1 MRSLFSI
8 KQGEYK
14 MKKAK
19 IAFWLI
25 LIGFIA
31 LLSYQNWDFFMSQH
45 RLRLDLFVTEEFS
58 TPELQNAILFLFFF
72 LAGLLLSYFIN
83 LIERFKLKKTIKML
97 NAALETNQKQLDKL
111 TTEISLL
118 KGETPP
124 IASPDVTTDQHEA
137 KDSDVS

>member
-1 MRSLFSI
+1 
-8 KQGEYK
+8 

-25 LIGFIA
+25 LLGFIA
-31 LLSYQNWDFFMSQH
+31 LLTYQNWDFFMSEH

-58 TPELQNAILFLFFF
+58 TPLLQNAILFLFFF
-72 LAGLLLSYFIN
+72 LAGLVISYFIT
-83 LIERFKLKKTIKML
+83 LFERFKSKKTIKKL
-97 NAALETNQKQLDKL
+97 NAALETNQKQLDELKK
-111 TTEISLL
+111 EIALL

-124 IASPDVTTDQHEA
+124 IAGPDVTTNQDEV

>member
-1 MRSLFSI
+1 
-8 KQGEYK
+8 

-19 IAFWLI
+19 NAFWLI
-25 LIGFIA
+25 LMGFIA
-31 LLSYQNWDFFMSQH
+31 LLAYQNWDFFMSQH

-72 LAGLLLSYFIN
+72 LAGLLISYFIT
-83 LIERFKLKKTIKML
+83 LFERFKSKKTIKTL
-97 NAALETNQKQLDKL
+97 NTALEMNHKQLDELKK
-111 TTEISLL
+111 EISLL

-124 IASPDVTTDQHEA
+124 IAGPDVTTNQHEA

>member
-1 MRSLFSI
+1 
-8 KQGEYK
+8 

-25 LIGFIA
+25 LFGFIT
-31 LLSYQNWDFFMSQH
+31 LLAYQNWDFFMSQH

-58 TPELQNAILFLFFF
+58 TPELPNAILFLIFFF
-72 LAGLLLSYFIN
+72 AGLLISYFIT
-83 LIERFKLKKTIKML
+83 LLERFKSKKTIKAL
-97 NAALETNQKQLDKL
+97 NAVLVKDQKQLDELK
-111 TTEISLL
+111 TETSLL

-124 IASPDVTTDQHEA
+124 IASPDVPTDQHEV

>member
-1 MRSLFSI
+1 
-8 KQGEYK
+8 

-25 LIGFIA
+25 LFGFIT
-31 LLSYQNWDFFMSQH
+31 LLAYQNWDFFMSQH

-58 TPELQNAILFLFFF
+58 TPELPNAILFLIFFF
-72 LAGLLLSYFIN
+72 AGLLISYFIT
-83 LIERFKLKKTIKML
+83 LLERFKSKKTIKAL
-97 NAALETNQKQLDKL
+97 NAVLVKDQKQLDELK
-111 TTEISLL
+111 TETSLL

-124 IASPDVTTDQHEA
+124 IASPDVSTDQHEV

>member
-1 MRSLFSI
+1 
-8 KQGEYK
+8 

-25 LIGFIA
+25 LFGFIA
-31 LLSYQNWDFFMSQH
+31 LLAYQNWDFFMSQH

-58 TPELQNAILFLFFF
+58 TPELPNAILFLIFFF
-72 LAGLLLSYFIN
+72 AGLLISYFIT
-83 LIERFKLKKTIKML
+83 LLERFKSKKTIKAL
-97 NAALETNQKQLDKL
+97 NAVLVKDQKQLDELK
-111 TTEISLL
+111 TETSLL

-124 IASPDVTTDQHEA
+124 IASPDVSTDQHEV

>member
-1 MRSLFSI
+1 
-8 KQGEYK
+8 

-25 LIGFIA
+25 LFGFIT
-31 LLSYQNWDFFMSQH
+31 LLAYQNWDFFMSQH

-58 TPELQNAILFLFFF
+58 TPELPNAILFLIFFF
-72 LAGLLLSYFIN
+72 AGLLISYFIT
-83 LIERFKLKKTIKML
+83 LLERFKSKKAIKAL
-97 NAALETNQKQLDKL
+97 NAVLVKDQKQLDELK
-111 TTEISLL
+111 TETSLL

-124 IASPDVTTDQHEA
+124 IASPDVSTDQHEV

>member
-1 MRSLFSI
+1 
-8 KQGEYK
+8 

-31 LLSYQNWDFFMSQH
+31 LIAYQNWDFFMSEH
-45 RLRLDLFVTEEFS
+45 RFRLNLFVTEEFS
-58 TPELQNAILFLFFF
+58 TPKLQNAILFLFFF
-72 LAGLLLSYFIN
+72 FSGLLIAYFIT
-83 LIERFKLKKTIKML
+83 LFERFKSKKTIKML
-97 NAALETNQKQLDKL
+97 TAALEMSRKELDALKK
-111 TTEISLL
+111 EILLL

-124 IASPDVTTDQHEA
+124 IAGPDVTVNQAEA

>member
-1 MRSLFSI
+1 
-8 KQGEYK
+8 

-25 LIGFIA
+25 LFGFIT
-31 LLSYQNWDFFMSQH
+31 LLAYQNWDFFMSQH

-58 TPELQNAILFLFFF
+58 TPELPNAILFLIFFF
-72 LAGLLLSYFIN
+72 AGLLISYFIA
-83 LIERFKLKKTIKML
+83 LLERFKSKKTIKAL
-97 NAALETNQKQLDKL
+97 NAVLVKDQKQLDELK
-111 TTEISLL
+111 TETSLL

-124 IASPDVTTDQHEA
+124 IASPDVSTDQHEV